1 MSVAASRVLLPP
13 APAYCSCSL
22 PSAPVFVISF
32 ALPKCLF
39 PGLLGKP
46 RKPQCEVHPD
56 ANQSGFVGN
65 TRLPC
70 LQGKG

>member
-1 MSVAASRVLLPP
+1 MHFFL
-13 APAYCSCSL
+13 SL
-22 PSAPVFVISF
+22 PSAHCLVISF

-39 PGLLGKP
+39 PGFLGK
-46 RKPQCEVHPD
+46 RKKPQCEVHPD

-65 TRLPC
+65 TRLPR